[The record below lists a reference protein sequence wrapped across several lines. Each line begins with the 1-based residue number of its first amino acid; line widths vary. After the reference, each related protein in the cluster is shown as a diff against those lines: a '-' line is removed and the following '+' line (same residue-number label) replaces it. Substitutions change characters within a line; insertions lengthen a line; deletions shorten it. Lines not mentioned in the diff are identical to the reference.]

1 MFRYITH
8 PFATRHQGCPRAA
21 VRLACVKHAAS
32 VQSEPGSNSSVQ
44 YLFWSIAGPV
54 LLKVNHLH
62 DLFRLCVSTTIFLKS
77 FPDPEGLE
85 NFPKTKH
92 LHSSVVCLFF
102 KERLTGKTAGQRRG
116 AHYRDGKVPVN
127 TFLSYFDNNSN

>member
-8 PFATRHQGCPRAA
+8 PFATRRQGCPRAA

-62 DLFRLCVSTTIFLKS
+62 DLFRLCVRYYYILKS
-77 FPDPEGLE
+77 FPHPAIFAYNKDTETSQKPSTYTRRLFVCFLKNGCPDKLPDSEE
-85 NFPKTKH
+85 VRIIEMQKF
-92 LHSSVVCLFF
+92 SSTLF
-102 KERLTGKTAGQRRG
+102 
-116 AHYRDGKVPVN
+116 
-127 TFLSYFDNNSN
+127 